1 MFSQKTI
8 PYIHITK
15 NMNDSPAILA
25 FLLFLSSSLSAQICE
40 GNLGEN
46 IFLEGDFGS
55 GVANTLQMDPGIAP
69 GYIYLVN
76 PPPDDGFYTI
86 TNDMTQWPFAFG
98 WLEIQDNSPDPDGY
112 MMVVN
117 ASFEPGLFYEQQV
130 DGLCDNTLYEF
141 SADVF
146 NLLAPGS
153 NGIRPNISFLL
164 DGDVVFST
172 GNVPENGQWNT
183 YGFTFTTEPGQTSL
197 TLALRNNAPGGQ
209 GNDIALDNITFR
221 PCGPEAL
228 ILPLEIANICEDG
241 DPIDI
246 EATILGDQYDDP
258 QVQWQQSFDEGLS
271 WQDIPGETSL
281 VYTHTNLAGG
291 FYYYRYLLANSTEN
305 LMNAK
310 CRVVSNVK
318 IIRVVPKFYTIV
330 DTLCDGLSFQLG
342 DNAYS
347 QTGVYTDSLLS
358 FIGCDSIV
366 TLELTIVPDPG
377 IEAYFDLQD
386 PSCSYLE
393 DGSIFL
399 DTILKGKQ
407 PFAIS
412 FEEVEGINSI
422 FLSNLPGGN
431 YPFSITDRYGC
442 RLSSSVELNTPEPFF
457 VDLEQEQEAVNLGEA
472 VEGSLTANYPVEEF
486 QWEPPDLL
494 IDCRAGCSS
503 FEWLP
508 TNTMLISLTAIS
520 NRGCEAGDSL
530 SVIVNLIRDLFIPN
544 IFSPDFDG
552 YNDYFTVFGSSPT
565 VQAVEQLLVFDRWGS
580 LVFEQENLPFNSPGA
595 GWDGRFKGKELPA
608 GVYTYLAKVRF
619 LDGEIVAYAGEVT
632 LVR

>member
-1 MFSQKTI
+1 MNFLYYTFFFLFALSASI
-8 PYIHITK
+8 IH
-15 NMNDSPAILA
+15 
-25 FLLFLSSSLSAQICE
+25 AQICD

-55 GVANTLQMDPGIAP
+55 GSANIPQTDPGIAP
-69 GYIYLVN
+69 GYIYLTN
-76 PPPDDGFYTI
+76 PPPDDGFYTL

-98 WLEIQDNSPDPDGY
+98 WLEIQDNSPNPNGY

-117 ASFEPGLFYEQQV
+117 ASFEPGLFYEQEV

-164 DGDVVFST
+164 DGNVLFST

-221 PCGPEAL
+221 PCGPQAL

-241 DPIDI
+241 EPIDI

-281 VYTHTNLAGG
+281 TYTHTNLAGG

-330 DTLCDGLSFQLG
+330 DTLCEGLSFQLG
-342 DNAYS
+342 NNAYS
-347 QTGVYTDSLLS
+347 QSGTYTDSLLS

-377 IEAYFDLQD
+377 IEADFHADD
-386 PSCSYLE
+386 PSCSYLQ
-393 DGSIFL
+393 DGSILL
-399 DTILKGKQ
+399 DTIIGGKPPYQ
-407 PFAIS
+407 IFFEEAEGTNAIS
-412 FEEVEGINSI
+412 
-422 FLSNLPGGN
+422 LSNLSGGN
-431 YPFSITDRYGC
+431 YPFSIIDRYGC
-442 RLSSSVELNTPEPFF
+442 SLSSSVELNTPSPFF
-457 VDLEQEQEAVNLGEA
+457 VDLEQKQTMVNLGESVDGA
-472 VEGSLTANYPVEEF
+472 LMSNYPISNF
-486 QWEPPDLL
+486 LWEPPDLI
-494 IDCRAGCSS
+494 IDCRADCAT

-508 TNTMLISLTAIS
+508 TQSMLLSLTATS
-520 NRGCEAGDSL
+520 QNGCIAHDSL
-530 SVIVNLIRDLFIPN
+530 SVKVNIAREIYIPN

-552 YNDYFTVFGSSPT
+552 YNDYFTIFGPVPA
-565 VQAVEQLLVFDRWGS
+565 VQAVEQLLVFDRWGA
-580 LVFEQENLPFNSPGA
+580 LVFERENLPFNSLGT
-595 GWDGRFKGKELPA
+595 GWDGRFRGKEMPT
-608 GVYTYLAKVRF
+608 GVYTYLAKIRF